1 MNSQLPAERFDELR
15 RAIHAHLKRGNVYDQ
30 VRSFV
35 REFVQEREASSGTVI
50 SEDELV
56 RVLHE
61 KDVIRTVL
69 RGLSTSPSYPS
80 VRAVSAAASGH
91 SGRMLHVRVCSARAF
106 VDLADEE
113 ALSGCTFQVIRLLI
127 CARNPIQSLITA
139 LQIHCCLNSQRGCS
153 RPVTASSDPA
163 VDDSVLF
170 TLPDVGDPLLL
181 ADTLDL
187 LHMAAVL
194 NRPGGSSQ
202 LIGANAIDWRKCLIR
217 QVALCRLDCHS
228 SFTPSP
234 SFFQVW
240 SATVELRAFDGTSVP
255 AGIVEVSVEMLP
267 RGGSFSI
274 EDKLARRIAL
284 VRDGVAA
291 ADRSYFNYAKKWWQE
306 YLSVGVHVNHRL
318 IKLLAQAED
327 GSSRCVCSFLQP
339 IQARH
344 ALLSAG
350 EAARFV
356 SSISTVRHDAVA
368 GSKSDVWLSLHSVL
382 ASRSGDIE
390 AHAVLLCSI
399 FLGLELDAYV
409 VLGHTASD
417 EPHMW
422 VMTLGDSD
430 AAGTKC
436 FHTFPAC
443 LFL

>member
-1 MNSQLPAERFDELR
+1 M
-15 RAIHAHLKRGNVYDQ
+15 
-30 VRSFV
+30 
-35 REFVQEREASSGTVI
+35 
-50 SEDELV
+50 
-56 RVLHE
+56 
-61 KDVIRTVL
+61 
-69 RGLSTSPSYPS
+69 
-80 VRAVSAAASGH
+80 
-91 SGRMLHVRVCSARAF
+91 
-106 VDLADEE
+106 
-113 ALSGCTFQVIRLLI
+113 
-127 CARNPIQSLITA
+127 
-139 LQIHCCLNSQRGCS
+139 
-153 RPVTASSDPA
+153 
-163 VDDSVLF
+163 LF

-181 ADTLDL
+181 ADSLDL
-187 LHMAAVL
+187 LHMVAVL

-202 LIGANAIDWRKCLIR
+202 LIGANAVDWRKCLIR
-217 QVALCRLDCHS
+217 QVHPPLACLVFSRHC
-228 SFTPSP
+228 PSHCML
-234 SFFQVW
+234 QVW
-240 SATVELRAFDGTSVP
+240 TATVELRAFDGTSVP
-255 AGIVEVSVEMLP
+255 AGIVEISVEMLP

-306 YLSVGVHVNHRL
+306 YLSVGAHVNHRL

-327 GSSRCVCSFLQP
+327 GSSRCVSSFLQP

-409 VLGHTASD
+409 VLGHTTSD

-422 VMTLGDSD
+422 VMTFGDSD
-430 AAGTKC
+430 AAGTWPC
-436 FHTFPAC
+436 D
-443 LFL
+443 

>member
-1 MNSQLPAERFDELR
+1 M
-15 RAIHAHLKRGNVYDQ
+15 
-30 VRSFV
+30 
-35 REFVQEREASSGTVI
+35 
-50 SEDELV
+50 
-56 RVLHE
+56 
-61 KDVIRTVL
+61 
-69 RGLSTSPSYPS
+69 
-80 VRAVSAAASGH
+80 
-91 SGRMLHVRVCSARAF
+91 
-106 VDLADEE
+106 
-113 ALSGCTFQVIRLLI
+113 
-127 CARNPIQSLITA
+127 
-139 LQIHCCLNSQRGCS
+139 
-153 RPVTASSDPA
+153 
-163 VDDSVLF
+163 LF

-181 ADTLDL
+181 ADSLDL
-187 LHMAAVL
+187 LHMVAVL

-202 LIGANAIDWRKCLIR
+202 LIGANAVDWRKCLIR
-217 QVALCRLDCHS
+217 QVHP
-228 SFTPSP
+228 PSACLVFSRHCP
-234 SFFQVW
+234 SHCMLQVW
-240 SATVELRAFDGTSVP
+240 TATVELRAFDGTSVP
-255 AGIVEVSVEMLP
+255 AGIVEISVEMLP
-267 RGGSFSI
+267 RGGSFSL

-306 YLSVGVHVNHRL
+306 YLSVGAHVNHRL

-356 SSISTVRHDAVA
+356 SSIATVRHDAVA

-422 VMTLGDSD
+422 VMTFGDSD
-430 AAGTKC
+430 AAGTTGC
-436 FHTFPAC
+436 SPAGRAAA
-443 LFL
+443 FN